1 MITKSKFKKLD
12 SKGIRPFSVVKDLT
26 LEILTED
33 TGVEGTTKTFI
44 QDGTFNGELVVVKL
58 QRKLDNGNWVQYGEG
73 KGFMVRNESNNGFW
87 LVPFNVT
94 KPAIAGTP
102 NSLGATSDTNNND
115 VINATDTL
123 VEDITN
129 DIQYINDNPTKKIL
143 GFTYKQ
149 IAIIAVLL
157 LIVRKL

>member
-1 MITKSKFKKLD
+1 MITKSKYRKLD
-12 SKGIRPFSVVKDLT
+12 AKGVRPFSVVKDLT
-26 LEILTED
+26 LEILTENPSA
-33 TGVEGTTKTFI
+33 EGTTKTFI
-44 QDGTFNGELVVVKL
+44 QDGTFNGELVAVKL

-94 KPAIAGTP
+94 KPANTTKPSEIDS
-102 NSLGATSDTNNND
+102 SLD
-115 VINATDTL
+115 NATDTL
-123 VEDITN
+123 VEDISK
-129 DIQYINDNPTKKIL
+129 DIQYINDNPQKKIL

-157 LIVRKL
+157 LIARKL

>member
-1 MITKSKFKKLD
+1 MITKSKYRKLD
-12 SKGIRPFSVVKDLT
+12 SKGVRPFSVVKDLT

-33 TGVEGTTKTFI
+33 SSTEGTTKTFI
-44 QDGTFNGELVVVKL
+44 QDGTFNGELVAVKL

-94 KPAIAGTP
+94 KPAIS
-102 NSLGATSDTNNND
+102 NKSSDVAPSSD
-115 VINATDTL
+115 NATDTL
-123 VEDITN
+123 VEDISN
-129 DIQYINDNPTKKIL
+129 DIQYINDNPQKKIL

-149 IAIIAVLL
+149 IALIAVLL

>member
-1 MITKSKFKKLD
+1 MITKSKYKKID
-12 SKGIRPFSVVKDLT
+12 AKGVRPFSVVKDLT
-26 LEILTED
+26 LEVLTENSRID
-33 TGVEGTTKTFI
+33 GTTKTFI
-44 QDGTFNGELVVVKL
+44 QDGTFNGELVAVKL

-73 KGFMVRNESNNGFW
+73 KGFMVRNESNDGFW

-94 KPAIAGTP
+94 KPAFANVNG
-102 NSLGATSDTNNND
+102 DTTAVEDTKNE
-115 VINATDTL
+115 TL
-123 VEDITN
+123 VEDIKN

-157 LIVRKL
+157 IIARKL

>member
-1 MITKSKFKKLD
+1 MITKSKYKKID
-12 SKGIRPFSVVKDLT
+12 AKGVRPFSVVKDLT
-26 LEILTED
+26 LEILTENARID
-33 TGVEGTTKTFI
+33 GTTKTFI
-44 QDGTFNGELVVVKL
+44 KDGTFNGELVAVKL

-73 KGFMVRNESNNGFW
+73 KGFMVRNESNDGFW

-94 KPAIAGTP
+94 KP
-102 NSLGATSDTNNND
+102 SFS
-115 VINATDTL
+115 NATGDVTTPIQEGTETL

-129 DIQYINDNPTKKIL
+129 DIKYINENPTKKIL

-157 LIVRKL
+157 IIARKL

>member
-12 SKGIRPFSVVKDLT
+12 AKGVRPFSVVKDLT

-33 TGVEGTTKTFI
+33 SSTEGTTKTFI
-44 QDGTFNGELVVVKL
+44 QGGTFNGELVAVKL

-94 KPAIAGTP
+94 KPAIASVSSGIIASSENPTE
-102 NSLGATSDTNNND
+102 
-115 VINATDTL
+115 TL
-123 VEDITN
+123 IEDITN

>member
-1 MITKSKFKKLD
+1 MITKSKYKKID
-12 SKGIRPFSVVKDLT
+12 AKGVRPFSVVKDLT
-26 LEILTED
+26 LEVLTENARID
-33 TGVEGTTKTFI
+33 GTTKTFI
-44 QDGTFNGELVVVKL
+44 QDGTFNGELVAVKL

-73 KGFMVRNESNNGFW
+73 KGFMVRNESNDGFW

-94 KPAIAGTP
+94 KPAFANVNGDRT
-102 NSLGATSDTNNND
+102 TVEDTKNE
-115 VINATDTL
+115 TL
-123 VEDITN
+123 VEDIKN

-157 LIVRKL
+157 IIARKL

>member
-12 SKGIRPFSVVKDLT
+12 AKGVRPFSVVKDLT
-26 LEILTED
+26 LEILTENPSA
-33 TGVEGTTKTFI
+33 EGTTKTFI
-44 QDGTFNGELVVVKL
+44 KDGTFNGELVAVKL

-94 KPAIAGTP
+94 KPAIA
-102 NSLGATSDTNNND
+102 NLSSSLSASSSDNAND
-115 VINATDTL
+115 TTDTL

-129 DIQYINDNPTKKIL
+129 DIQYINDNPQKKIL

>member
-1 MITKSKFKKLD
+1 MITKSIYKKID
-12 SKGIRPFSVVKDLT
+12 AKGVRPFSVVKDLT
-26 LEILTED
+26 LEVLTENPRID
-33 TGVEGTTKTFI
+33 GTTKTFI
-44 QDGTFNGELVVVKL
+44 ENGTFNGELVAVKL

-73 KGFMVRNESNNGFW
+73 KGFMVRNESNDGFW

-94 KPAIAGTP
+94 KP
-102 NSLGATSDTNNND
+102 SFS
-115 VINATDTL
+115 NATGEVTTPVKEGTETL

-129 DIQYINDNPTKKIL
+129 DIKYINENPTNKIL

-157 LIVRKL
+157 IIARKL

>member
-1 MITKSKFKKLD
+1 MITKSKYKKLD
-12 SKGIRPFSVVKDLT
+12 AKGVRPFSVVKDLT
-26 LEILTED
+26 LEILTENPS
-33 TGVEGTTKTFI
+33 VEGTTKTFI
-44 QDGTFNGELVVVKL
+44 QDGTFNGELVAVKL

-94 KPAIAGTP
+94 KPANIEKP
-102 NSLGATSDTNNND
+102 SELLTSFDN
-115 VINATDTL
+115 VKDTL
-123 VEDITN
+123 VEDISN
-129 DIQYINDNPTKKIL
+129 DIQYINENPQKKIL

-157 LIVRKL
+157 IIARKL

>member
-12 SKGIRPFSVVKDLT
+12 AKGVRPFSVVKDLT

-33 TGVEGTTKTFI
+33 SSTEGTTKTFI
-44 QDGTFNGELVVVKL
+44 QDGTFNGELVAVKL

-94 KPAIAGTP
+94 KPAIASVP
-102 NSLGATSDTNNND
+102 NDLATTSD
-115 VINATDTL
+115 NATDTL
-123 VEDITN
+123 IEDITN

>member
-12 SKGIRPFSVVKDLT
+12 AKGVRPFSVVKDLT

-33 TGVEGTTKTFI
+33 SSTEGTTKTFI
-44 QDGTFNGELVVVKL
+44 QDGTFNGELVAVKL

-94 KPAIAGTP
+94 KPAIASVSSGIIASSENPTE
-102 NSLGATSDTNNND
+102 
-115 VINATDTL
+115 TL
-123 VEDITN
+123 IEDITN

>member
-1 MITKSKFKKLD
+1 MITKSKFKKID
-12 SKGIRPFSVVKDLT
+12 SKGVRPFSVVKDLT
-26 LEILTED
+26 LEILTESSSVD
-33 TGVEGTTKTFI
+33 GTTKTFI
-44 QDGTFNGELVVVKL
+44 KDGTFSGELVAVKL

-94 KPAIAGTP
+94 KPAIANIP
-102 NSLGATSDTNNND
+102 NNLGLTSDINNAVND
-115 VINATDTL
+115 TKDTL
-123 VEDITN
+123 IDDITN
-129 DIQYINDNPTKKIL
+129 DIQYINDNPQKKIL

-157 LIVRKL
+157 IIARKL

>member
-12 SKGIRPFSVVKDLT
+12 AKGTRPFSVVKDLT
-26 LEILTED
+26 LEILTENQ
-33 TGVEGTTKTFI
+33 GAEGTTKTFI
-44 QDGTFNGELVVVKL
+44 ENGTFNGELVAVKL

-73 KGFMVRNESNNGFW
+73 KGFMVRNEQNNGFW

-94 KPAIAGTP
+94 KPAIDNIP
-102 NSLGATSDTNNND
+102 NDIAPTSS
-115 VINATDTL
+115 NATDTL

-129 DIQYINDNPTKKIL
+129 DIQYINENPTKKIL

>member
-1 MITKSKFKKLD
+1 MITKSKYKKID
-12 SKGIRPFSVVKDLT
+12 AKGVRPFSVVKDLT
-26 LEILTED
+26 LEILTENARID
-33 TGVEGTTKTFI
+33 GTTKTFI
-44 QDGTFNGELVVVKL
+44 QDGTFNGELVAVKL

-73 KGFMVRNESNNGFW
+73 KGFMVRNESNDGFW

-94 KPAIAGTP
+94 KPAFANVNGD
-102 NSLGATSDTNNND
+102 ATTVEDTKNE
-115 VINATDTL
+115 TL
-123 VEDITN
+123 VEDIKN

-157 LIVRKL
+157 IIARKL

>member
-1 MITKSKFKKLD
+1 MITKSKYKKID
-12 SKGIRPFSVVKDLT
+12 AKGVRPFSVVKDLT
-26 LEILTED
+26 LDVLTENPRID
-33 TGVEGTTKTFI
+33 GTTKTFI
-44 QDGTFNGELVVVKL
+44 ENGTFNGELVAVKL

-73 KGFMVRNESNNGFW
+73 KGFMVRTESNDGFW
-87 LVPFNVT
+87 LVPYNVT
-94 KPAIAGTP
+94 KPAYA
-102 NSLGATSDTNNND
+102 NVDGAEPDETKNE
-115 VINATDTL
+115 TL

-157 LIVRKL
+157 IIVRKL